1 MSGQTKIR
9 INANPQ
15 ALIKL
20 ASLVSNSLLLSANVV
35 LLTHDVQHRIQEKRS
50 EVITNRLQ
58 MTAEVASAIAG
69 LAKVIVNVLDE
80 R

>member
-9 INANPQ
+9 INVNPQ

-20 ASLVSNSLLLSANVV
+20 TSLVSNSLLLSANVV
-35 LLTHDVQHRIQEKRS
+35 LLTHDVRHRIQEKRS
-50 EVITNRLQ
+50 EALTNRLQ
-58 MTAEVASAIAG
+58 ITAEVASAIAG
-69 LAKVIVNVLDE
+69 LAKVIVSVIDE

>member
-1 MSGQTKIR
+1 MSRDAKIR
-9 INANPQ
+9 INVNPQ
-15 ALIKL
+15 AIIKL

-35 LLTHDVQHRIQEKRS
+35 LLTHDVRHRVQEKRN
-50 EVITNRLQ
+50 EVMTNRLQ

>member
-9 INANPQ
+9 INVNPQ

-35 LLTHDVQHRIQEKRS
+35 LLTHDGRHRMQ
-50 EVITNRLQ
+50 
-58 MTAEVASAIAG
+58 
-69 LAKVIVNVLDE
+69 
-80 R
+80 

>member
-9 INANPQ
+9 ININPQ

-35 LLTHDVQHRIQEKRS
+35 LLTHDVRHRIQEKRS

-58 MTAEVASAIAG
+58 MTAEVASAIVG

>member
-1 MSGQTKIR
+1 
-9 INANPQ
+9 
-15 ALIKL
+15 
-20 ASLVSNSLLLSANVV
+20 
-35 LLTHDVQHRIQEKRS
+35 
-50 EVITNRLQ
+50 VITNRLQ

>member
-1 MSGQTKIR
+1 MSASAKIR
-9 INANPQ
+9 INVNPQ
-15 ALIKL
+15 AIIKL
-20 ASLVSNSLLLSANVV
+20 ASLVSNSLMLSANVV
-35 LLTHDVQHRIQEKRS
+35 LLTHDVRHRLQEKRS

-69 LAKVIVNVLDE
+69 LAKVIVNVIDE

>member
-1 MSGQTKIR
+1 MTSPTKIR
-9 INANPQ
+9 INVNPQ
-15 ALIKL
+15 AIIKL

-35 LLTHDVQHRIQEKRS
+35 LLTHDVRHRVQEKRN
-50 EVITNRLQ
+50 EAMTNRLQ